1 MADLKIIKLQAENFK
16 RLKAVQ
22 IKPDGTMVIISGKND
37 QGKTSVLDSIM
48 VALAGGRKTPDM
60 PIRKGQ
66 KKANVSVDIGE
77 FLVERSFTDK
87 GEYLKVSNKD
97 GFDVKSPQQI
107 LNKLVSG
114 LSFDPLEFSQ
124 MESPKQSELLKKLT
138 GLDFTI
144 LDNERRT
151 KYDDRT
157 IANKEQKSLEAQIQ
171 AITIDP
177 NTPEAETSLTDLT
190 QEYQSQMQ
198 VIKENDGQREKL
210 KAMKQNKIV
219 LESSVKDYENKIKEL
234 QAALDNKKKELEK
247 LNSEG
252 KDFALKVSKLVD
264 PDLAGI
270 TLKMEQCE
278 ENNKKVRTKKER
290 QELVDRLKAKILETD
305 KLSKRI
311 DEIDAEKEAQLKNAD
326 MPIAGLTFD
335 ETGISFEDIPFNQI
349 SASKKLKVSLAMGM
363 ALNPELKVM
372 LIRDGSLLDK
382 DNMKVI
388 EQMAKDKDYQIWIE
402 CVGDDENSVGIIIE
416 DGTVREIK
424 EAK

>member
-1 MADLKIIKLQAENFK
+1 
-16 RLKAVQ
+16 
-22 IKPDGTMVIISGKND
+22 
-37 QGKTSVLDSIM
+37 M